1 MTAPRLS
8 YPERE
13 DLLAPLC
20 ARFVDAFHTAVSAG
34 LEDSHFTQPVAA
46 AIWTATRELREAGKK
61 VGFVELTEKLRG
73 PMLGAAQA
81 MLKAQPPTL
90 SEADVI
96 AHVEKIVAAGKAR
109 AAARGTAEALR
120 ELEAAPDPQEALGVF
135 LDRAFELTM
144 AQQQTRRTATVSEAL
159 TNIFNRIIDPA
170 NRRRTITGIP
180 TGIAGIDD
188 RLRGCQMGKV
198 TIIAARPGVGKT
210 AFTTSMVAKQVVS
223 HDPERTPM
231 PPCFFVSLEMPTEEL
246 VLRVTQDI
254 TKMSEDEI
262 CFGDMP
268 PQEDWQ
274 RISRAADLI
283 ARAPLDINDQAG
295 QTVEQIAAA
304 VWRWRRRRWPKGVPK
319 GAFGYVVI
327 DYLTRIKKSRAGD
340 TLQDRVTHSMEVLT
354 TLAKDTG
361 LAIILLSQ
369 LTRLHVNEGR
379 RPDMGDLK
387 GGGEIEENA
396 FAVVLLHPLGRNE
409 DSAAGK
415 KWRGLVAALIDKNRA
430 GQPGKSVMLHFEGAL
445 YSFRAWNMD
454 TDGRVDDVLGELTG
468 RAGPPVQKQ
477 PRKPKQEALPSAPP
491 DRGPQE

>member
-1 MTAPRLS
+1 M
-8 YPERE
+8 
-13 DLLAPLC
+13 
-20 ARFVDAFHTAVSAG
+20 
-34 LEDSHFTQPVAA
+34 
-46 AIWTATRELREAGKK
+46 
-61 VGFVELTEKLRG
+61 
-73 PMLGAAQA
+73 
-81 MLKAQPPTL
+81 
-90 SEADVI
+90 
-96 AHVEKIVAAGKAR
+96 
-109 AAARGTAEALR
+109 
-120 ELEAAPDPQEALGVF
+120 F

-304 VWRWRRRRWPKGVPK
+304 VWRWQ
-319 GAFGYVVI
+319 I
-327 DYLTRIKKSRAGD
+327 
-340 TLQDRVTHSMEVLT
+340 
-354 TLAKDTG
+354 
-361 LAIILLSQ
+361 
-369 LTRLHVNEGR
+369 
-379 RPDMGDLK
+379 
-387 GGGEIEENA
+387 
-396 FAVVLLHPLGRNE
+396 
-409 DSAAGK
+409 
-415 KWRGLVAALIDKNRA
+415 
-430 GQPGKSVMLHFEGAL
+430 
-445 YSFRAWNMD
+445 
-454 TDGRVDDVLGELTG
+454 G
-468 RAGPPVQKQ
+468 RAHV
-477 PRKPKQEALPSAPP
+477 
-491 DRGPQE
+491 